1 MSVVTV
7 AEAKAHLSE
16 LVERAAKGETVCV
29 TRRGKPVA
37 KIAPIAEPIKRV
49 DVSMLREITAGMAV
63 EAEPEGKFMRRIRDE
78 ERY

>member
-29 TRRGKPVA
+29 TRRGRPVA
-37 KIAPIAEPIKRV
+37 KIAPIAQPKKRI
-49 DVSMLREITAGMAV
+49 DVSMLREITADMAV
-63 EAEPEGKFMRRIRDE
+63 QAEPAGKFMRRIRDE

>member
-1 MSVVTV
+1 MTVVTV

>member
-49 DVSMLREITAGMAV
+49 DVSMLREITADMAV

>member
-1 MSVVTV
+1 MSDVTV
-7 AEAKAHLSE
+7 AEAKAHLNE

-37 KIAPIAEPIKRV
+37 KIAPLAEPKKPV
-49 DVSMLREITAGMAV
+49 DVSMLRAITQGMA
-63 EAEPEGKFMRRIRDE
+63 AHPESAGEFIRRLRDE

>member
-16 LVERAAKGETVCV
+16 LVERAARGETVCV

-37 KIAPIAEPIKRV
+37 KIAPMADPKKRV
-49 DVSMLREITAGMAV
+49 DVTMLRAITTGVAPQTESAD
-63 EAEPEGKFMRRIRDE
+63 EFMRHMRDE